1 MASVRCAQVKT
12 HKQYSMKSVIRFAF
26 TIALVASSWS
36 CSSTQT
42 DRKQGEN
49 GVYNVEEE
57 DPEMLRAIAKSR
69 ETFPEF
75 LSAYRSNDS
84 TIQDFAI
91 KVPFKVGKGH
101 EHIWLNKIRIEQ
113 DKILGVVNNQP
124 EMTEEVTLGDTVVID
139 RNTISDWNYIK
150 GNKLYGGYSVRL
162 LRNRMTPEQR
172 DQFDQSTGLIIE

>member
-1 MASVRCAQVKT
+1 
-12 HKQYSMKSVIRFAF
+12 MKSVIRVSF
-26 TIALVASSWS
+26 LVTLVSSLWS
-36 CSSTQT
+36 CSPLQT
-42 DRKQGEN
+42 DSKPGEN

-57 DPEMLRAIAKSR
+57 DPEMLAAIAESR
-69 ETFPEF
+69 ETFPTF
-75 LSAYRSNDS
+75 LSAYHSKDS

-101 EHIWLNKIRIEQ
+101 EHLWLNKISIEQ
-113 DKILGVVNNQP
+113 DKILGVVNNEP
-124 EMTEEVTLGDTVVID
+124 VMTQEVTLGDTVEID

-172 DQFDQSTGLIIE
+172 DKFDQSTGLIIE